1 MTRETWARH
10 VAFVLRCSGAAT
22 LSYILANAI
31 GLPHPVWAAMSGVI
45 VGQEKLDE
53 TRSATVARLF
63 GTVVGVVVAVT
74 IGSLLEPFHADVV
87 VQMGIAVAVAAVIA
101 RRYPMLRVC
110 MWTCPIVFLST
121 DAATPLAVVGFQRGA
136 EVLLGGI
143 VGALLHGLSELVIA
157 AVVAR
162 EPEKPEAT
170 KPKPASPPI
179 DED

>member
-1 MTRETWARH
+1 
-10 VAFVLRCSGAAT
+10 
-22 LSYILANAI
+22 
-31 GLPHPVWAAMSGVI
+31 
-45 VGQEKLDE
+45 
-53 TRSATVARLF
+53 
-63 GTVVGVVVAVT
+63 
-74 IGSLLEPFHADVV
+74 
-87 VQMGIAVAVAAVIA
+87 
-101 RRYPMLRVC
+101 

-143 VGALLHGLSELVIA
+143 VGALLHGLSEIVIS

-170 KPKPASPPI
+170 KPKPFSPPI